1 MKGGLV
7 DAVGLFPDERRLE
20 QHFRAT
26 EPFAAD
32 RDDVTI
38 GEFIRFL
45 LLAALRRSLF
55 GGNIFKA
62 DKCSCYYTNP
72 RFLSEKERGWGGR
85 RGVSAH
91 FSLLPTFPP
100 ISLPM

>member
-1 MKGGLV
+1 M
-7 DAVGLFPDERRLE
+7 DAVGLFSDERRLE

-45 LLAALRRSLF
+45 LLAALRRRLF
-55 GGNIFKA
+55 
-62 DKCSCYYTNP
+62 
-72 RFLSEKERGWGGR
+72 WGLTSVPVTTQTLVFSQKR
-85 RGVSAH
+85 RGVGVAEGGS
-91 FSLLPTFPP
+91 
-100 ISLPM
+100 